1 MKETFCL
8 RPNRYNLRNINIFAT
23 NNPRNKLKLDPSVYW
38 ADQWWQTLPFEIKDF
53 PSLQLFKSKIKT
65 WCCGRF
71 QCQICSRYLANV
83 QCALLTLQLL
93 LLLLLQCK
101 WPKCHFAVK
110 TTNLYILQYV
120 FAFYSTLNNWMLLL
134 AACVWA
140 QYVIR
145 FVSCI

>member
-110 TTNLYILQYV
+110 TTNVSPWILSKFISYV
-120 FAFYSTLNNWMLLL
+120 VYFA
-134 AACVWA
+134 
-140 QYVIR
+140 I
-145 FVSCI
+145 CICILFDIK